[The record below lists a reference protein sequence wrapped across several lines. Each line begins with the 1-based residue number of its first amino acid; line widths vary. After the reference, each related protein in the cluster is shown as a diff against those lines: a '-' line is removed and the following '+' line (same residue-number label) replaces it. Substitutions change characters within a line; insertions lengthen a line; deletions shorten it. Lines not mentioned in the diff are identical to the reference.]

1 MLLRNGSCEAVV
13 HTNMNR
19 AIFIFPIYVN
29 IELFRA
35 LIWIDGFLFEEKSD
49 KALKNDYQIT

>member
-1 MLLRNGSCEAVV
+1 MKPSL
-13 HTNMNR
+13 NMNR